1 MVVSTLVSLILLE
14 MLPYL
19 DNEQLSRLKNVLTRQ
34 LHSNIMN
41 TTEAMPDAR
50 DYVEAFLTAKKN

>member
-1 MVVSTLVSLILLE
+1 LILLE